1 VSGLCGAGREPGCT
15 AAPRNASAENYHGK
29 TEAATRTRIKFKPHN
44 AVLLRI
50 ALDRIDVLERLVTEM
65 AVKSGAHPPYVGGW
79 RKYKGES
86 LTREAQYILD
96 WARTLNS

>member
-1 VSGLCGAGREPGCT
+1 MAKQKRQPERALSSNHN
-15 AAPRNASAENYHGK
+15 NAH
-29 TEAATRTRIKFKPHN
+29 
-44 AVLLRI
+44 LLRV
-50 ALDRIDVLERLVTEM
+50 ALDRIDVLERLVAEM
-65 AVKSGAHPPYVGGW
+65 ALKSGAHPPYVGAW